1 MVKDVYGDGV
11 GYMSEE
17 LFKKVYAIGDELG
30 NVKIGISGNIDKRLG
45 QLKTSNPVKL
55 SVLHKSQSLSNAIDV
70 EAMLHEK
77 FSQYK
82 VSGEW
87 FRLPQDEFDT
97 IGATIDE
104 FVYSFGERHIGEDKK
119 ANDRIASVIKQVS
132 GRSAFG
138 KQDDSDEKIIINAL
152 LISSPASIMSS
163 DSIVDVAV
171 ATAHINALRDMT
183 ADDFGD
189 KDTFFAD
196 IISSDLYR
204 QTVDEIRSIS
214 DSGNFYDAFPDFV
227 YREFMER
234 ANIFLML
241 DGFRFSTDTI
251 VKIYNDILPMSGE
264 FDNSVCGEEIN
275 LLRDFIEDK
284 KPNGSE
290 CVAMVCNEVYGL
302 SVDDICKVV
311 SPPKGTYYVK
321 PSISKAI
328 DNEISSVVELVI
340 RLALNGVSL
349 DNIKVIIER
358 LFSKKLWDSNK
369 K

>member
-11 GYMSEE
+11 GYMPEE
-17 LFKKVYAIGDELG
+17 LFKKVYAIVDEFG
-30 NVKIGISGNIDKRLG
+30 NVKIGISGDVAKRIS

-55 SVLHKSQSLSNAIDV
+55 SILHKSQSISNAIDV

-77 FSQYK
+77 FSEYK

-87 FRLPQDEFDT
+87 FRLPQDEFDN
-97 IGATIDE
+97 IGTTIDD
-104 FVYSFGERHIGEDKK
+104 FVYNFGERHIGEDKK
-119 ANDRIASVIKQVS
+119 ANDRIASVVKQVLGNS
-132 GRSAFG
+132 TIG
-138 KQDDSDEKIIINAL
+138 KHNDGDGAIINAL
-152 LISSPASIMSS
+152 LISNPTSIMSS
-163 DSIVDVAV
+163 DSIVDVAI
-171 ATAHINALRDMT
+171 ATAHISSLRDMT
-183 ADDFGD
+183 IDDFGD

-196 IISSDLYR
+196 IISNDLYGK
-204 QTVDEIRSIS
+204 TVEEIRSIS
-214 DSGNFYDAFPDFV
+214 DSGNFYDAFPGFV

-241 DGFRFSTDTI
+241 DRFRFSTDTI

-264 FDNSVCGEEIN
+264 FDNSVCGNEID
-275 LLRDFIEDK
+275 LLKDFIKDK

-290 CVAMVCNEVYGL
+290 CVTMVCNVVYGL

-328 DNEISSVVELVI
+328 DNEISSVVEFVI

-349 DNIKVIIER
+349 DNIKVIVER
-358 LFSKKLWDSNK
+358 LFSKKLWDLNK
-369 K
+369 A